1 MARTSST
8 NSSNLSS
15 KIGGT
20 LFGGIFFAFGFGFF
34 LAFIGTAL
42 SDRVAM
48 QNWQPLQATLTNVKL
63 ERNYSDGSTTYK
75 ATATYQFHYQGQ
87 NYHGNRVSLHAGSDN
102 IGGYQNDMHN
112 RLKRAFSSNRPVTVW
127 VNPTNPFES
136 VIDRSVRWSMIIFPG
151 LLCSVFMIIG
161 GVIVYYSWKKKA
173 EADPATVSTTPWL
186 AKEEWSPTGINSNN
200 KMVLGL
206 WWFGALFVNTISSP
220 ILFQMPKALSRGEYG
235 ILVGLLF
242 VAIGFFLIYKAI
254 QKTLEQQRFGRV
266 PVILSPFPGQIGG
279 RVAGHLDFQ
288 QQLDKTSKF
297 KLSLKQMRT
306 VVSRSGNKTTTSTSS
321 VWELN
326 GQGTLKSGINAS
338 RVYFAFE
345 VPESMEESRTDDG
358 SGYWWSLE
366 VHGDM
371 PGIDFK
377 RSYEIPVFNTVSRAE
392 DSSASS
398 SSSVVLSTNVSSSS
412 SSQPSDVVTAKPQTD
427 FSNQLENFLD
437 IQQLADGILIKQAAG
452 KQKMAV
458 PTAIFGFLFGAIGI
472 GIGFTGAPLIFPIV
486 FSAFGFLFGAIGIN
500 MLITG
505 YETYIDQVG
514 ISHKVFR
521 LGKERKHLVWSK
533 EGLLGLCLKEGGS
546 SSSGAKTTEYFD
558 ILLQNADGE
567 KINISNGIEGR
578 QAANQLLDSLHMLTG
593 ITINKEYKS
602 RLQLKKEQMNRE

>member
-1 MARTSST
+1 MAQS
-8 NSSNLSS
+8 NSKLSS

-20 LFGGIFFAFGFGFF
+20 LFGGVFFAFGFGFF
-34 LAFIGTAL
+34 LAFIGSAL

-48 QNWQPLQATLTNVKL
+48 QNWQPVQATLTNVKL

-75 ATATYQFHYQGQ
+75 ATAAYKFTYQGQ
-87 NYHGNRVSLHAGSDN
+87 NYHGDRVSLHAGSDN

-136 VIDRSVRWSMIIFPG
+136 VIDRNVRWSMIIFPG

-173 EADPATVSTTPWL
+173 KPDPTTVSATPWL

-242 VAIGFFLIYKAI
+242 VAIGFFLIYKAV

-288 QQLDKTSKF
+288 QKLDKTSKF

-345 VPESMEESRTDDG
+345 VPDSMEESRTDNG

-377 RSYEIPVFNTVSRAE
+377 RSYEIPVFNTAANSDETVGSPPAAASAT
-392 DSSASS
+392 SS
-398 SSSVVLSTNVSSSS
+398 T
-412 SSQPSDVVTAKPQTD
+412 SQPSDVVTAKPKTD
-427 FSNQLENFLD
+427 FSRQLEDLLD

-458 PTAIFGFLFGAIGI
+458 PTAFFGFLFAAIGI
-472 GIGFTGAPLIFPIV
+472 GIGFTDAPLIFPIV
-486 FSAFGFLFGAIGIN
+486 FSAFGLLFGAIGIN

-521 LGKERKHLVWSK
+521 LGKQRKHLVWSK
-533 EGLLGLCLKEGGS
+533 EGLLGLTLKESGS
-546 SSSGAKTTEYFD
+546 SSNGAKTTEYFD

-578 QAANQLLDSLHMLTG
+578 QAAKQLLDSLHMLTG
-593 ITINKEYKS
+593 ICINKEYKN
-602 RLQLKKEQMNRE
+602 RLQIKKEQMGRE